1 MIGTPFFSF
10 LGYRD
15 PVYAAADISRMCARG
30 EVNMEQAREIIRH
43 LHDKGLFAEPM
54 TGSQRILLAVL
65 TRAGKI
71 RPQLAVDNT
80 VAARTRPRAEA
91 PLAS

>member
-30 EVNMEQAREIIRH
+30 EVTPLQAREIIRH
-43 LHDKGLFAEPM
+43 LHGKGLFSEPM
-54 TGSQRILLAVL
+54 TGNQRALLAIL
-65 TRAGKI
+65 TRAGRF
-71 RPQLAVDNT
+71 RPQLVIDNT
-80 VAARTRPRAEA
+80 GSHRAA
-91 PLAS
+91 

>member
-15 PVYAAADISRMCARG
+15 PVYAAADISRMCTRG
-30 EVNMEQAREIIRH
+30 EVTNVQAREIIKH
-43 LHDKGLFAEPM
+43 LHAKGLFNEPM
-54 TGSQRILLAVL
+54 TNSQRVLLATL
-65 TRAGKI
+65 TRTARA
-71 RPQLAVDNT
+71 RPQLAIDNT
-80 VAARTRPRAEA
+80 APARPELRMDA

>member
-30 EVNMEQAREIIRH
+30 EVNMHQAREIIRH
-43 LHDKGLFAEPM
+43 LHDKGLFSEPM
-54 TGSQRILLAVL
+54 TGTQRILLAVL

-71 RPQLAVDNT
+71 RPRLVIDNT
-80 VAARTRPRAEA
+80 ASARVRGRTEA